1 MGATR
6 FGTLLRHWRTLRG
19 LSQLALAT
27 EAGIS
32 TRHLSFLETGRAQ
45 PSREMVLLLAG
56 MLGVPDTDQNAFLVC
71 AGYAPRASVEPVP
84 LPQVEDV
91 SRALDFILSQ
101 QEPYPA
107 LVVDA
112 QSNILSMNRGARQ
125 TFGLFYGP
133 GAGCGPLNASRTVFD
148 PGGLRPYIAN
158 WDRLARGILRSIV
171 HEAAATGN
179 EQLIELRDEL
189 LAYPGVPARWRTL
202 DPLPPG
208 PMLASFHLKKGDM
221 SLAFL
226 TTMTSL
232 IGAQDATIPSIRIKY
247 FFPADAATEQFA
259 RRLSAE
265 PAHVA

>member
-1 MGATR
+1 MP
-6 FGTLLRHWRTLRG
+6 FGTLLRHWRTMRG

-32 TRHLSFLETGRAQ
+32 TRHLSFLETGRAR

-56 MLGVPDTDQNAFLVC
+56 MLGVPATDRNTFLVS
-71 AGYAPRASVEPVP
+71 AGYAPLASVEPIP
-84 LPQVEDV
+84 PAQVDDAR
-91 SRALDFILSQ
+91 RALDFILSQ

-112 QSNILSMNRGARQ
+112 QANILSMNRGARQ
-125 TFGLFYGP
+125 TFGLFCGP
-133 GAGCGPLNASRTVFD
+133 DAGCEPLNASRTVFD
-148 PGGLRPYIAN
+148 PRGLRPYIAN

-171 HEAAATGN
+171 HEVASTGN
-179 EQLIELRDEL
+179 ARLMELRDEL
-189 LAYPGVPARWRTL
+189 LAYPDIPARWRTL
-202 DPLPPG
+202 EPLPTEP
-208 PMLASFHLKKGDM
+208 LVASLNLKKGDL

-232 IGAQDATIPSIRIKY
+232 IGARDATVPSIRIKY

-259 RRLSAE
+259 RRLSAA
-265 PAHVA
+265 PMQVA